1 MLCEKNILLNLAT
14 FRKSC
19 AKCFAKKIF
28 CSTLQLLEKV
38 AQSFWLHLSQRWK
51 KVEKGGN

>member
-1 MLCEKNILLNLAT
+1 MLCTKNILLNLTT
-14 FRKSC
+14 FS
-19 AKCFAKKIF
+19 
-28 CSTLQLLEKV
+28 KV

>member
-14 FRKSC
+14 FRKSG

-38 AQSFWLHLSQRWK
+38 AQNALRK
-51 KVEKGGN
+51 KYFAQPCNF